1 MNDTIPSLCEQ
12 LVSEIVEASLDCVM
26 RSSLD
31 CFPAKRGNSC
41 NPPTSAAPTNTNTKV
56 DSFQPLPLNSSL
68 TDAELGQEG
77 RTKPQFRAKRPASS
91 MLPNP
96 NSKVARGECER
107 ASIKEMEEHLKA
119 VTSSLKFVSGERDH
133 WRAATEEARRTSERL
148 AVENNRLAEESLE
161 LRNLSEE
168 QGRACT
174 LLAAE
179 LVEMVWSL
187 TSDRSMETIHTSNL
201 AKIAKQGLA
210 QVTVAT
216 ASKEEK
222 KLSVGLLGCLVNI
235 TGEVEGL
242 KVLLQTESGRELL
255 KTTCHLIIDTSAD
268 SSLAEL
274 AMMLLVNLLSAEHG
288 LGTADPKTTLGI
300 DLMTKVGVA
309 AGRWRVGERGRGR
322 LVEVATSL
330 EVALAGAGAAVK
342 APPQFQEEQEE

>member
-1 MNDTIPSLCEQ
+1 
-12 LVSEIVEASLDCVM
+12 M
-26 RSSLD
+26 RRSWSRWWVIQPNNLEHH
-31 CFPAKRGNSC
+31 
-41 NPPTSAAPTNTNTKV
+41 
-56 DSFQPLPLNSSL
+56 FQ
-68 TDAELGQEG
+68 
-77 RTKPQFRAKRPASS
+77 
-91 MLPNP
+91 
-96 NSKVARGECER
+96 
-107 ASIKEMEEHLKA
+107 
-119 VTSSLKFVSGERDH
+119 
-133 WRAATEEARRTSERL
+133 
-148 AVENNRLAEESLE
+148 
-161 LRNLSEE
+161 
-168 QGRACT
+168 
-174 LLAAE
+174 
-179 LVEMVWSL
+179 VWSL

-255 KTTCHLIIDTSAD
+255 KTTCHLVIDTSAD

-309 AGRWRVGERGRGR
+309 AGR
-322 LVEVATSL
+322 
-330 EVALAGAGAAVK
+330 
-342 APPQFQEEQEE
+342 